1 MLTDE
6 FYSSVSSFVMT
17 LQSREGE
24 IDARNYPHPLRNQN
38 GLGKLFRIDNMPV
51 EHMV

>member
-6 FYSSVSSFVMT
+6 FYSSVSSFVTT

-24 IDARNYPHPLRNQN
+24 IDASRYN
-38 GLGKLFRIDNMPV
+38 
-51 EHMV
+51 